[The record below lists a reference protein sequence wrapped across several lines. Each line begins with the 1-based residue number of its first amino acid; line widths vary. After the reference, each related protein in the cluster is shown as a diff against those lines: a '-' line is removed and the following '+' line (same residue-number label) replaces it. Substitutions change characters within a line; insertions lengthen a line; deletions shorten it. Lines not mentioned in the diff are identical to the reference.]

1 MALGPRRVLTVGTL
15 LSLAAAAFAVR
26 PTTDLHAQDALPLGG
41 TAPSLYRQHCAS
53 CHDEG
58 PTQVA
63 SRAPL
68 RASLAALPRERIVAA
83 LSTGGV
89 MASMAAGITAVE
101 RAALAAFLS
110 KVPATA
116 AAVDPQAGRCA
127 SAARPPVEAAS
138 LPQWNGWGNDL
149 TNARFQSAAAAGL
162 TAQSVPKLTLKWA
175 FGVPGATAM
184 SGQPTV
190 FGGRVIFGT
199 ESGTVYALDAAT
211 GCVRWQFKADAG
223 VRTAVSVGRIAGA
236 AAARFAAYFG
246 DLRAMVY
253 AVDLETGGKLWA
265 VKVDDHPAARITGAP
280 TLHDGRLY
288 VPVSSVE
295 EVPGAR
301 PDYPCCT
308 FRGSVVALDAA
319 TGKQAWKTYTIPDP
333 PAIVGKNAAGTPL
346 WKPAGAAIWTAPT
359 IDVQRRQIYV
369 ATGNAYT
376 APAAPTSDAVL
387 ALAIDTGAVQ
397 WVSQVTPGD
406 AYVVGCKPGNDNCPD
421 DEGPD
426 FDFGNSPIL
435 RRLANGRSVIVVGQK
450 SGVAYG
456 LDPDAK
462 GAVLWRYRA
471 GQGSALGGIEWGSA
485 ADERLMYIPV
495 SDVLHANAGG
505 LHAVS
510 LGSGERVWQAAA
522 AAVPCTTGLGCSAAQ
537 SAAISVIPGV
547 VFSGA
552 VDGHLRAYDAAD
564 GRVIWDVATARDF
577 TTVNGV
583 AASGGSIDGPGP
595 TIAGGMLF
603 TGSGYGRWRGR
614 PGNVLLA
621 FGLP

>member
-1 MALGPRRVLTVGTL
+1 MLTRPGRAIALTALVAGAHAGVVITSMAVAR
-15 LSLAAAAFAVR
+15 
-26 PTTDLHAQDALPLGG
+26 AQDPLNMGG
-41 TAPSLYRQHCAS
+41 AAPVLYRERCAS
-53 CHDEG
+53 CHEPG
-58 PTQVA
+58 PAQEA

-68 RASLAALPRERIVAA
+68 RSTLGALSRERIVSA
-83 LSTGGV
+83 LAPGGA
-89 MASMAAGITAVE
+89 MATMAAGLTVVE
-101 RAALAAFLS
+101 RGTLAAFLA
-110 KVPATA
+110 KGAPLTT
-116 AAVDPQAGRCA
+116 DPEAGRCTTP
-127 SAARPPVEAAS
+127 ARPLADAAS

-149 TNARFQSAAAAGL
+149 TNARFQPAAAAGL
-162 TAQSVPKLTLKWA
+162 TPATVPRLTLKWA
-175 FGVPGATAM
+175 FGVPGVTAM

-190 FGGRVIFGT
+190 FGGRVIFGS
-199 ESGTVYALDAAT
+199 EAGVVYALDAAT
-211 GCVRWQFKADAG
+211 GCVRWQFKADAA
-223 VRTAVSVGRIAGA
+223 VRSAVVVGRLVGEGPVRYA
-236 AAARFAAYFG
+236 AHFG
-246 DLRAMVY
+246 DVRANVY
-253 AVDLETGGKLWA
+253 GVDLATGEKIWS
-265 VKVDDHPAARITGAP
+265 VKVDAHPAARITGAAA
-280 TLHDGRLY
+280 LFEGRLY
-288 VPVSSVE
+288 VPVSSIE

-319 TGKQAWKTYTIPDP
+319 TGTQVWKTFTIPEA

-346 WKPAGAAIWTAPT
+346 WKPAGAAIWSAPT
-359 IDVQRRQIYV
+359 IDVTRRRVYV

-376 APAAPTSDAVL
+376 EPAAPTSDAVMAM
-387 ALAIDTGAVQ
+387 ALDTGAVQ

-406 AYVVGCKPGNDNCPD
+406 AFLVGCKPGNANCPD
-421 DEGPD
+421 DAGPD

-435 RRLANGRSVIVVGQK
+435 RRLANGRSVIVIGQK

-456 LDPDAK
+456 LDPEAK

-471 GQGSALGGIEWGSA
+471 GQGTALGGIEWGSA
-485 ADERLMYIPV
+485 ADDRLMYVPV
-495 SDVLHANAGG
+495 SDVLLANAGG

-510 LGSGERVWQAAA
+510 LGSGERVWQAPPP
-522 AAVPCTTGLGCSAAQ
+522 AVSCKGGLGCSAAQ

-552 VDGHLRAYDAAD
+552 VDGRLRAYDAAD
-564 GRVIWDVATARDF
+564 GHVIWEVDTARDF
-577 TTVNGV
+577 ETVNAV

-595 TIAGGMLF
+595 TVAGGMLF

>member
-1 MALGPRRVLTVGTL
+1 MFTPPSRAVALTALLALSAASAVLTW
-15 LSLAAAAFAVR
+15 SAAVVR
-26 PTTDLHAQDALPLGG
+26 AQDPLNMGG
-41 TAPSLYRQHCAS
+41 AGPMLYRDRCAS
-53 CHDEG
+53 CHDAG
-58 PTQVA
+58 PTQEA

-68 RASLAALPRERIVAA
+68 RSTLGA
-83 LSTGGV
+83 LSRETIVSAMSPGGA
-89 MASMAAGITAVE
+89 MATMAAGLTVVE
-101 RAALAAFLS
+101 RGTLAAFLAKGTS
-110 KVPATA
+110 APA
-116 AAVDPQAGRCA
+116 DPEAGRCTTP
-127 SAARPPVEAAS
+127 ARPLAEAAS

-149 TNARFQSAAAAGL
+149 ANSRFQPAAAAGL
-162 TAQSVPKLTLKWA
+162 TPATVPKLTLKWA
-175 FGVPGATAM
+175 FGMPGVTAM

-190 FGGRVIFGT
+190 FGGRVLVGS
-199 ESGTVYALDAAT
+199 EAGTVYALDALT
-211 GCVRWQFKADAG
+211 GCVRWQFKAEAG
-223 VRTAVSVGRIAGA
+223 VRSAVVVGRLAGDGPP
-236 AAARFAAYFG
+236 RYAAYFG
-246 DLRAMVY
+246 DVRANVY
-253 AVDLETGGKLWA
+253 GVDLATGEQIWTL
-265 VKVDDHPAARITGAP
+265 KVDDHATARITGGT
-280 TLHDGRLY
+280 TLFEGRLY

-301 PDYPCCT
+301 PNYPCCT
-308 FRGSVVALDAA
+308 FRGSVVAIDA
-319 TGKQAWKTYTIPDP
+319 TSGKQIWKTFTIADA

-346 WKPAGAAIWTAPT
+346 WKPAGAAIWAAPT
-359 IDVQRRQIYV
+359 IDAARRRVYV

-376 APAAPTSDAVL
+376 EPAAPTSDAVMAM
-387 ALAIDTGAVQ
+387 ALDTGAVQ

-406 AYVVGCKPGNDNCPD
+406 AFLVGCKPGNDNCPD

-435 RRLANGRSVIVVGQK
+435 RRLANGRSVIVIGQK

-471 GQGSALGGIEWGSA
+471 GQGTALGGIEWGSA
-485 ADERLMYIPV
+485 ADDRLMYVPV
-495 SDVLHANAGG
+495 SDVLLPNAGG

-510 LGSGERVWQAAA
+510 LGSGERVWHA
-522 AAVPCTTGLGCSAAQ
+522 PPPTLSCKGSLGCSGAQ

-552 VDGHLRAYDAAD
+552 VDGRLRAYDAGN
-564 GRVIWDVATARDF
+564 GRVIWETDTARDF
-577 TTVNGV
+577 ETVNGV
-583 AASGGSIDGPGP
+583 TASGGSIDGPGP
-595 TIAGGMLF
+595 TVAGGMLF